1 MYEADRDITP
11 VTFDK
16 HQIEYRPAEKA
27 EKIPLI
33 LVDDNVAILEMLS
46 EGLTRYGFEVTK
58 AEDGFKAL
66 KSLERESFK
75 LVITDFQ
82 MPGMNGLELASTIKR
97 QYPSMIVVL
106 MTGTD
111 RSYLEEKQE
120 LKDIDLFVPKPFR
133 ISTFVDMVGAILK
146 Q

>member
-33 LVDDNVAILEMLS
+33 LVDDNVAILEMLL

-120 LKDIDLFVPKPFR
+120 LKDIVSFR
-133 ISTFVDMVGAILK
+133 SQAFQDINVCRYGRSEF
-146 Q
+146 